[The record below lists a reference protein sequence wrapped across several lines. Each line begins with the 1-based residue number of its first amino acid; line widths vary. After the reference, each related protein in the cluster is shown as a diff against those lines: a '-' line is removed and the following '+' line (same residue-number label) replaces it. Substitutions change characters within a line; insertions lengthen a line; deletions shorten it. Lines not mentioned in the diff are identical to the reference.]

1 MATYSFQDVSATL
14 VGPTGSIDLGA
25 GSANSDEGIT
35 VSLERLK
42 TP

>member
-1 MATYSFQDVSATL
+1 MATYSFLDVSATL

-25 GSANSDEGIT
+25 GSANSDEGLQ
-35 VSLERLK
+35 SLLARLK